1 MAVIAHQHKGVDPAL
16 QGSHNDV
23 KARVLIALPRFLS
36 KTPHPLRMNP
46 RLKCFLVC
54 VLLIVVVG
62 SCWWFFV
69 CRGPDTVVMVLR
81 HAEKVDETANSGL
94 TDAGTERAETF
105 AHVARKA
112 GVQAIFHTQFP
123 RTRLTVGPL
132 ANALGITTEEYQKD
146 DVAGVVSRV
155 RSDHRGQ
162 TVVVAGH
169 SDTVPALVDGFLGRA
184 ANVSIGAGDFDN
196 LFVVVRPRCGRARLV
211 HLQYGAPTAP

>member
-1 MAVIAHQHKGVDPAL
+1 
-16 QGSHNDV
+16 
-23 KARVLIALPRFLS
+23 
-36 KTPHPLRMNP
+36 MNP
-46 RLKCFLVC
+46 KLRCFFVC
-54 VLLIVVVG
+54 VLPIVVVG
-62 SCWWFFV
+62 CCWWFFI

-81 HAEKVDETANSGL
+81 HAEKVDETAGSEL
-94 TDAGTERAETF
+94 TPEGTARAETF

-112 GVQAIFHTQFP
+112 GVQAIFHTQYQ
-123 RTRLTVGPL
+123 RTLLTVRPL
-132 ANALGITTEEYQKD
+132 ANALGITPEEYQKD

-155 RSDHRGQ
+155 WSEHRGQ

-184 ANVSIGAGDFDN
+184 ANVSIGAEDFDN